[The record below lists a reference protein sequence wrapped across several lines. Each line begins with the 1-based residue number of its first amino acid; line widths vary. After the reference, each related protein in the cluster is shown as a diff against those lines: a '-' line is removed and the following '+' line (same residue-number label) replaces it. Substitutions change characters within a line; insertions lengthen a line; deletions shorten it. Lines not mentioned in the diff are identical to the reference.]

1 MRAALRLKA
10 AIALCALAATA
21 CTDPVDKAAKKR
33 IFSPE
38 DPPQAILSAA
48 EKLPPENVA
57 DDVALARR
65 VLGMGAAEATERIGP
80 HKYSASLSFEWNTP
94 GGTKTLR
101 LSENRTLLA
110 GPGGVSGDFH
120 ATQDNNREQGIE
132 VMRVHSQVYARSRF
146 GKFRQRLRD
155 RGMAERIREETF
167 GAIGDYDS
175 IFQGRLKLTAA
186 QGTVTHE
193 GRTAWKY
200 SVALGPPVNLA
211 EKPLP
216 PLLAPLKDAGFDEP
230 TRRRQEF
237 FSARQPRTL
246 QGEVLVDAETSVVL
260 KARLDGRLGVGLDGG
275 EAELRLQLESALS
288 DIGKDPKIAVPKD
301 FLPDED
307 KPMGIAAAYERF
319 GVPRGA
325 TDGGTATSKPSAGSG
340 EPADEG
346 AE

>member
-1 MRAALRLKA
+1 MRPALRSLFQF
-10 AIALCALAATA
+10 ALAALLLS

-80 HKYSASLSFEWNTP
+80 HRYSANLSFEWSTP
-94 GGTKTLR
+94 GGGKTIR
-101 LSENRTLLA
+101 LSESRTLVA

-120 ATQDNNREQGIE
+120 ATQENNRELGIE
-132 VMRVHSQVYARSRF
+132 VMRVQGQVYARSRF

-167 GAIGDYDS
+167 GAIGDFDS
-175 IFQGRLKLTAA
+175 IFQGRLKLTAS

-200 SVALGPPVNLA
+200 TVALGPPVNLA
-211 EKPLP
+211 ERALP
-216 PLLAPLKDAGFDEP
+216 PLLAPLKDAGVDEP

-237 FSARQPRTL
+237 YQARVPRTL

-260 KARLDGRLGVGLDGG
+260 KTRLDGRLGVVADGG
-275 EAELRLQLESALS
+275 DAELRLQLDSVLS
-288 DIGKDPKIAVPKD
+288 DIGKDPKLAVPKD

-307 KPMGIAAAYERF
+307 KPAGIAAALERF
-319 GVPRGA
+319 GVPRAG
-325 TDGGTATSKPSAGSG
+325 TDGGTKGPAGSA
-340 EPADEG
+340 EPQDEG
-346 AE
+346 GE

>member
-1 MRAALRLKA
+1 VRRVLRFRL
-10 AIALCALAATA
+10 AIALASCFAAS

-65 VLGMGAAEATERIGP
+65 VLGMGAAETTERLGP
-80 HKYSASLSFEWNTP
+80 HRYTANLAFEWSTP
-94 GGTKTLR
+94 GGGKTIR
-101 LSENRTLLA
+101 LAETRTLIA

-120 ATQDNNREQGIE
+120 ATQENNREMGIE
-132 VMRVHSQVYARSRF
+132 VMRIQMGVYARSRF

-167 GAIGDYDS
+167 GAIGDFDS

-200 SVALGPPVNLA
+200 EVKLGPPGEATPSRNLPA
-211 EKPLP
+211 
-216 PLLAPLKDAGFDEP
+216 LLEPKGGKDDT
-230 TRRRQEF
+230 TRRRMAF
-237 FSARQPRTL
+237 FEHRVPKTL
-246 QGEVLVDAETSVVL
+246 VGQVLVDADTSVVL
-260 KARLDGRLGVGLDGG
+260 KARLDGTLSVPSEKTP
-275 EAELRLQLESALS
+275 EAADLRMSLESS
-288 DIGKDPKIAVPKD
+288 VTEIGQDPKLQPPPS
-301 FLPDED
+301 FLPDAD
-307 KPMGIAAAYERF
+307 KPEGIADALDRF
-319 GVPRGA
+319 GIPRGKA
-325 TDGGTATSKPSAGSG
+325 IDGGA
-340 EPADEG
+340 PADEPDP
-346 AE
+346 EED